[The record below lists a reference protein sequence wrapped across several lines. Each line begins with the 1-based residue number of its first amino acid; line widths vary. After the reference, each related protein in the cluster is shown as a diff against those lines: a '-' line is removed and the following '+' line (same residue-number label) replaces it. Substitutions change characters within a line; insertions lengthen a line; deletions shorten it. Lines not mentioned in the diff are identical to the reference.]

1 MPSYR
6 DEGIVLRTHKLGE
19 ADRIV
24 TLLTKN
30 HGQVRAVAK
39 GVRKTASRFGA
50 RLEPFN
56 VSDLQ
61 LFNGRN
67 LDTVNQA
74 ESLESYGGIVASDY
88 PLYTAGS
95 VMLETAERL
104 TREVSNPQ
112 QYSLLLGA
120 IRALARREQEAQLV
134 LDAYLLRALALA
146 GWKPETSVCHLC
158 GSPSPVSLQVS
169 SGQSSCEECAVPG
182 SVRLG
187 EVGFAHLA
195 NLLSGGWEEV
205 AQTPAETR
213 RLCSGVIVAFAQWQL
228 ERDLRSISTLERT

>member
-1 MPSYR
+1 VPSYR

-24 TLLTKN
+24 TLLTKH

-61 LFNGRN
+61 LYEGKN
-67 LDTVNQA
+67 LDTVNQV
-74 ESLESYGGIVASDY
+74 EGLESYGGIVAGDY
-88 PLYTAGS
+88 LLYTAGS

-104 TREVSNPQ
+104 TRETSNPQ

-120 IRALARREQEAQLV
+120 IRSLARRDQEAQLV

-146 GWKPETSVCHLC
+146 GWKPETTLCNLC
-158 GSPSPVSLQVS
+158 GVSSPVSLQVS
-169 SGQSSCEECAVPG
+169 SGQSSCEACAVPG

-187 EVGFAHLA
+187 EVGFVHLA
-195 NLLSGGWEEV
+195 NLLVGGWDV
-205 AQTPAETR
+205 VRSTPADTR
-213 RLCSGVIVAFAQWQL
+213 KLCSGVILAFAQWQL
-228 ERDLRSISTLERT
+228 ERDLRSVATLERA

>member
-24 TLLTKN
+24 TLLTKE

-61 LFNGRN
+61 LYIGKN
-67 LDTVNQA
+67 LDTVNQV
-74 ESLESYGGIVASDY
+74 EGLESYGGIVASDY
-88 PLYTAGS
+88 SLYTAGS

-104 TREVSNPQ
+104 TRETSNPQ

-120 IRALARREQEAQLV
+120 IRSLARREHEPQLV

-146 GWKPETSVCHLC
+146 GWKPETSVCHIC
-158 GSPSPVSLQVS
+158 EANPPIALQVS
-169 SGQSSCEECAVPG
+169 TGQSSCETCSVPG

-187 EVGFAHLA
+187 EIGFIHIS
-195 NLLSGGWEEV
+195 NLLSGGWDEV
-205 AQTPAETR
+205 NQTPQDAR
-213 RLCSGVIVAFAQWQL
+213 KLCSGVILAFAQWQL
-228 ERDLRSISTLERT
+228 ERDLRSIATLERI

>member
-6 DEGIVLRTHKLGE
+6 DEGIVLRTYKLGE

-39 GVRKTASRFGA
+39 GVRKTASRFGG

-61 LFNGRN
+61 FYIGRN

-104 TREVSNPQ
+104 TRETSNPQ

-120 IRALARREQEAQLV
+120 IRSLARRDHDAQLV
-134 LDAYLLRALALA
+134 LDAYLLRALAVA
-146 GWKPETSVCHLC
+146 GWKPETEVCHIC
-158 GSPSPVSLQVS
+158 AASPAVALQVS
-169 SGQSSCEECAVPG
+169 TGQSSCETCSVPG

-187 EVGFAHLA
+187 EVGFTHIA
-195 NLLSGGWEEV
+195 NLLSGGWEV
-205 AQTPAETR
+205 VRSTPSDTR
-213 RLCSGVIVAFAQWQL
+213 KLCSGVILAFAQWQL
-228 ERDLRSISTLERT
+228 ERDLRSVAALERA

>member
-24 TLLTKN
+24 TLLTRQ
-30 HGQVRAVAK
+30 HGQIRAVAK
-39 GVRKTASRFGA
+39 GVRKTASKFGA

-61 LFNGRN
+61 LYEGKN

-74 ESLESYGGIVASDY
+74 VSLESYGGIVAGDY
-88 PLYTAGS
+88 LLYTAGS

-104 TREVSNPQ
+104 TRETSNPQ
-112 QYSLLLGA
+112 QYLLLLGA
-120 IRALARREQEAQLV
+120 IRSLARREQEAQLV

-146 GWKPETSVCHLC
+146 GWKPETDACHIC
-158 GSPSPVSLQVS
+158 GRSNPVALQVG
-169 SGQSSCEECAVPG
+169 SGQSSCEACLDPG
-182 SVRLG
+182 SVRVGQLG
-187 EVGFAHLA
+187 FDHIAGLLA
-195 NLLSGGWEEV
+195 GDWDIV
-205 AQTPAETR
+205 RATPVENR
-213 RLCSGVIVAFAQWQL
+213 KLCSGVILAFAQWRL
-228 ERDLRSISTLERT
+228 ERGLKSVSALERA